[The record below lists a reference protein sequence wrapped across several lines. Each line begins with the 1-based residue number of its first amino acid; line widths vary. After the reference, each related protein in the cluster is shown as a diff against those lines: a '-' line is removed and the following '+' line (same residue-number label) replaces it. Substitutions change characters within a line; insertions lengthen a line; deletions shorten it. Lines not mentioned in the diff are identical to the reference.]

1 MQPSP
6 VDFLRHILVE
16 IEFCLHS
23 SSDLSYDSFVEDPVL
38 TRAVVRSLE
47 IIGEATKKIHPDFTS
62 SFPLVPWRDMA
73 GMRDRLIHN
82 YFGVDYEIV
91 WHTVR
96 EDLAALQVWMPK
108 LIAAA
113 AGFTDDAE
121 V

>member
-1 MQPSP
+1 MLISP
-6 VDFLRHILVE
+6 VEFLRHIQQEV
-16 IEFCLHS
+16 EFCLHATS
-23 SSDLSYDSFVEDPVL
+23 NVSYDSFIEDPVL

-47 IIGEATKKIHPDFTS
+47 IIGEATKKMHPDFTA

-91 WHTVR
+91 WLTVR
-96 EDLAALQVWMPK
+96 EDLLVLQDWVPR

-113 AGFTDDAE
+113 SEMSDDTE
-121 V
+121 T